1 MTRSD
6 AARKLRSTFLEN
18 LIDALR
24 TLLETK
30 HLYQSVHVKQR
41 VTDDFAVV
49 GEGPREVQHL
59 VLSEHTRLVAG
70 HWFAIET
77 EEHLRPM
84 ALRER
89 DPPGL
94 YFRPPDLKVFCGRC
108 DRREAFNL
116 ISGSDALGTDA
127 TVMESSGP
135 SPKQLFILKYQC
147 QSCKSTPEVFMVERN
162 ALKLTLA
169 GRAPMEVVEVSQV
182 IPEAVRHFYR
192 GALLA
197 QHVSQTL
204 AGNFLLRTVIEQ
216 WARVITKSAGKLQ
229 EEMKADEVI
238 DAYMDLLPSTFKDSF
253 ESMRALY
260 SDLSADIHSARG
272 SKDLFT
278 RASQE
283 IERHFEARRLHKL

>member
-6 AARKLRSTFLEN
+6 AARKLRSTFLES
-18 LIDALR
+18 LIGALR

-30 HLYQSVHVKQR
+30 HLYQSVHIKQR
-41 VTDDFAVV
+41 ITDDFAVV

-70 HWFAIET
+70 RWFAIET
-77 EEHLRPM
+77 DEHLRPM

-116 ISGSDALGTDA
+116 ISVSDALGTDA

-182 IPEAVRHFYR
+182 IPEAICCPLLSRI
-192 GALLA
+192 AL
-197 QHVSQTL
+197 SRC
-204 AGNFLLRTVIEQ
+204 G
-216 WARVITKSAGKLQ
+216 
-229 EEMKADEVI
+229 
-238 DAYMDLLPSTFKDSF
+238 
-253 ESMRALY
+253 
-260 SDLSADIHSARG
+260 HSIV
-272 SKDLFT
+272 T
-278 RASQE
+278 
-283 IERHFEARRLHKL
+283 